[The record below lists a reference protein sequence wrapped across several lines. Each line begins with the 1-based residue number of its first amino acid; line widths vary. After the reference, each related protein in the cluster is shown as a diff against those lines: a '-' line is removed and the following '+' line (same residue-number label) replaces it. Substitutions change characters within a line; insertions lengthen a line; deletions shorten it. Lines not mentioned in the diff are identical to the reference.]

1 MSLLATL
8 ALAASG
14 AASGAVLPHCS
25 WDKPGVNPFMGDVVA
40 AVDRYTDIPVAVRER
55 LKERMKKRDY
65 DELVSIQRDGIKGK
79 AQYGADI
86 RDMHFG
92 ANNVCKTVSRAKWTQ
107 KAEERG
113 LVYCEENQ
121 CILVPTVCRN
131 VSRINRVPGRAAAP
145 GGAQNVASS
154 AQDMVEPQ
162 TPLDMEPTGA
172 GPLSTPNSPGSFAQ
186 VAGGGSGL
194 DGLPGTTPGGG
205 TIFPG
210 GGGTGGPGIGPI
222 VVPSLPP
229 GTTTPPVIPPVTPG
243 VPEPETW
250 ALMLGGL
257 LAVGFLSSRR
267 KKA

>member
-1 MSLLATL
+1 MSLLATF

-25 WDKPGVNPFMGDVVA
+25 WDKPGVNPFMGDVVT

-131 VSRINRVPGRAAAP
+131 VSRISRVPARAAAP

-154 AQDMVEPQ
+154 TQEAEPQ
-162 TPLDMEPTGA
+162 FPLDMEPTGA
-172 GPLSTPNSPGSFAQ
+172 GPLSTPNAPGSFAQ

-194 DGLPGTTPGGG
+194 DGLPGATPGGS
-205 TIFPG
+205 TLFPPG
-210 GGGTGGPGIGPI
+210 GGGTGGPGVGPG

-229 GTTTPPVIPPVTPG
+229 GSVKPPVIPPVVPG
-243 VPEPETW
+243 VPEPQTW

-257 LAVGFLSSRR
+257 LAVGFMAGRR

>member
-1 MSLLATL
+1 
-8 ALAASG
+8 
-14 AASGAVLPHCS
+14 
-25 WDKPGVNPFMGDVVA
+25 
-40 AVDRYTDIPVAVRER
+40 
-55 LKERMKKRDY
+55 
-65 DELVSIQRDGIKGK
+65 
-79 AQYGADI
+79 
-86 RDMHFG
+86 MHFG

-131 VSRINRVPGRAAAP
+131 VSRISRVPARAAAP

-154 AQDMVEPQ
+154 TQEAEPQ
-162 TPLDMEPTGA
+162 FPLDMEPTGA
-172 GPLSTPNSPGSFAQ
+172 GPLSTPNAPGSFAQ

-194 DGLPGTTPGGG
+194 DGLPGATPGGS
-205 TIFPG
+205 TLFPPG
-210 GGGTGGPGIGPI
+210 GGGTGGPGVGPG

-229 GTTTPPVIPPVTPG
+229 GSVKPPVIPPVVPG
-243 VPEPETW
+243 VPEPQTW

-257 LAVGFLSSRR
+257 LAVGFMAGRR